1 MARRSLPVRT
11 RVALIAAAVVAL
23 TLVGVVAWVGS
34 TTRGRLIEAV
44 TDKVTARLDALDALV
59 AAGDASDPLSGHN
72 PDLIAQI
79 VDEGGRVVAADAG
92 VAGLPPFVDIIPP
105 AGETA
110 ETRIPAPAGLID
122 DDGIPER
129 GPWLFVARGL
139 DNGGAAIVGAPL
151 DDVEAVFGTAL
162 PIVAAATAAVVGV
175 VAILTWLLA
184 GFALRPVER
193 LRVQASAVS
202 GTDRRLTVPLTG
214 DEVQRLAVTLNEML
228 TRLDEASR
236 TRRRFVA
243 DASHELRSPVAGLR
257 SIVDVTRAAG
267 ADLRPDVLEDL
278 STEIGRLEALI
289 DDLLWLARSDE
300 GDAPER
306 VREEVDLDQL
316 VRQEAAAVRRLGP
329 IGVDTTAARPA
340 RILGDTTAMARLVR
354 NLIDNAT
361 HHAQRIWLRS
371 EAADGWATVGVDD
384 DGPGIPAHER
394 ERVFERFVRLD
405 PSRARESGGY
415 GLGLAV
421 AREIARAHGGDVTVV
436 ESRRGGASLEVRL
449 PALVEI
455 L

>member
-1 MARRSLPVRT
+1 
-11 RVALIAAAVVAL
+11 
-23 TLVGVVAWVGS
+23 
-34 TTRGRLIEAV
+34 
-44 TDKVTARLDALDALV
+44 
-59 AAGDASDPLSGHN
+59 
-72 PDLIAQI
+72 
-79 VDEGGRVVAADAG
+79 
-92 VAGLPPFVDIIPP
+92 
-105 AGETA
+105 
-110 ETRIPAPAGLID
+110 
-122 DDGIPER
+122 
-129 GPWLFVARGL
+129 
-139 DNGGAAIVGAPL
+139 
-151 DDVEAVFGTAL
+151 
-162 PIVAAATAAVVGV
+162 

-243 DASHELRSPVAGLR
+243 DASHELRSPVASLR

-300 GDAPER
+300 GDAPEP

-316 VRQEAAAVRRLGP
+316 VRQEAAAVRRRRP
-329 IGVDTTAARPA
+329 IGVDTTATRPA
-340 RILGDTTAMARLVR
+340 RILGDPNALARLVR
-354 NLIDNAT
+354 NLIDNAA

-384 DGPGIPAHER
+384 DGPGIPAQER
-394 ERVFERFVRLD
+394 EQVFERFVRLD
-405 PSRARESGGY
+405 PARAGGSGGY

-449 PALVEI
+449 PALAEI
-455 L
+455 P